1 MKKNNTKRSSPV
13 FIAGAGLAG
22 STVARLLAEEGISVI
37 LFEARSHVAGNC
49 YDTRCAQTGV
59 REHHYGPHIFHTA
72 DEHVWR
78 FVNRF
83 ANFMPYQHR
92 VFTTARG
99 QVWSMPVNLLTL
111 SQFRGRAM
119 TPQEARLWLAS
130 LAHDSGQVARNLEER
145 GLQLMGRAL
154 YDTFFR
160 GYTEKQWGCPA
171 ADLPAA
177 ILNRL
182 PFRFD
187 FNDGYFSH
195 PYQGMP
201 AHGYTSLV
209 QAMLDHPGIRVM
221 TGTPLTP
228 GMARG
233 LQRHGHLFWTG
244 PLDAYFNHDAGR
256 LHYRTLDFVR
266 EVVPADWQGCAVM
279 NYADPDIPWTRITDH
294 ARLSPWEHYDETVIY
309 REYSREAGPED
320 IPYYPVRLAG
330 DNHVLSQYEARAR
343 RERNVTFLGRL
354 GTCRYLDMDATI
366 TQAMQAAQ
374 AFLRVQ
380 AVPEVTS

>member
-1 MKKNNTKRSSPV
+1 MTFPPV

-22 STVARLLAEEGISVI
+22 STVARLLAEKGARVTVY
-37 LFEARSHVAGNC
+37 EARDRVAGNC
-49 YDTRCAQTGV
+49 YDLRCPQTGV
-59 REHHYGPHIFHTA
+59 RVHQYGPHIFHTA
-72 DEHVWR
+72 DEAVWA

-83 ANFMPYQHR
+83 ARFIPYHHR

-99 QVWSMPVNLLTL
+99 QVWSLPVNLLTL
-111 SQFRGRAM
+111 SQFRGQAM
-119 TPQEARLWLAS
+119 DPQEARRWLAT
-130 LAHDSGQVARNLEER
+130 LAIGAEQPAKNLEAR

-171 ADLPAA
+171 AELPAA

-187 FNDGYFSH
+187 FSDGYFSH

-201 AHGYTSLV
+201 ENGYTDLI
-209 QAMLDHPGIRVM
+209 QTILDHPGITVI
-221 TGTPLTP
+221 TGSPMSP
-228 GMARG
+228 AQARDI
-233 LQRHGHLFWTG
+233 REEGHLFWTG
-244 PLDAYFNHDAGR
+244 PLDAYFHHDAGR
-256 LHYRTLDFVR
+256 LRYRTLDFVR

-294 ARLSPWEHYDETVIY
+294 ARLSPWEHHEKTVIY
-309 REYSREAGPED
+309 REFSREAGLED

-330 DNHVLSQYEARAR
+330 ENALLGQYEARAR
-343 RERNVTFLGRL
+343 QERNVTFLGRL

-366 TQAMQAAQ
+366 AQAMQA
-374 AFLRVQ
+374 VQ
-380 AVPEVTS
+380 FFMFSLSVKDNRA